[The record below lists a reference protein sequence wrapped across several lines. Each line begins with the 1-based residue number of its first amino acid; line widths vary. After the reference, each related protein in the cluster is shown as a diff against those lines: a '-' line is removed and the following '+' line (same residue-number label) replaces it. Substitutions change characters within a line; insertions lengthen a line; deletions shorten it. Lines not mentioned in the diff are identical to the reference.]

1 MACVCVNLS
10 VLTYIYVHNIPLGFR
25 LYEVKYG
32 VTDMIMM
39 ILMILKKMITSWRPL
54 ISLPLSRDY

>member
-10 VLTYIYVHNIPLGFR
+10 VLTYIHVHNVPLGFR
-25 LYEVKYG
+25 LYEVKHG

-39 ILMILKKMITSWRPL
+39 ILMN
-54 ISLPLSRDY
+54 